1 VTNPKSKVLKPLTI
15 FGIPMKLEGKVAL
28 VTGASRGIGR
38 TIALTLASEGAS
50 VAVNYVNGVKEAENV
65 ANEIKSM
72 SRRAITV
79 KADVSNR
86 EQVKTMFGEVTRSLG
101 GVDILVNNAGILIPT
116 NLMETTEGGWDR
128 VMAINLKGPFN
139 CIQEAAKIMISKK
152 SGKVINISSISGLG
166 CAPTGEGAYGCS
178 KAGLIALTSVAAQE
192 LGPHGINVNCV
203 APGWIKTD
211 MTNAKSGPKANE
223 INVRKAGLAAMR
235 RIGEPQDIANVVLF
249 LASEES
255 NFVSGQV
262 VVADGG
268 RTDFVS
274 HA

>member
-1 VTNPKSKVLKPLTI
+1 
-15 FGIPMKLEGKVAL
+15 MKLEGKVAL

-38 TIALTLASEGAS
+38 AVALTLAREGAS
-50 VAVNYVNGVKEAENV
+50 VAVNYINGVKEAENV
-65 ANEIKSM
+65 ASEIKAM
-72 SRRAITV
+72 GRRAITV

-86 EQVKTMFGEVTRSLG
+86 EQVKKMFAEVTRSLG

-116 NLMETTEGGWDR
+116 SLMETTEGDWDR
-128 VMAINLKGPFN
+128 VMAINLRGPFN
-139 CIQEAAKIMISKK
+139 CAQEAAKLMIPKK
-152 SGKVINISSISGLG
+152 GGKIVNISSISGLG

-178 KAGLIALTSVAAQE
+178 KAGVIALTSVAAQE

-203 APGWIKTD
+203 APGWTKTD
-211 MTNAKSGPKANE
+211 MTNAKSGPKADE
-223 INVRKAGLAAMR
+223 INVRKASLAAMR
-235 RIGEPQDIANVVLF
+235 RIGDPQDIANVVLF

-255 NFVSGQV
+255 SFISGQV

-268 RTDFVS
+268 RMDFVS